1 MEQLATAYARET
13 MFLAHAEADRFE
25 KRRQQ
30 YEIMKRDH
38 PNALAAIW
46 WDEMGKLFAKLR
58 EGGRVDLLDHH
69 LGPNGLD
76 ITIVTPPKKK

>member
-1 MEQLATAYARET
+1 
-13 MFLAHAEADRFE
+13 
-25 KRRQQ
+25 
-30 YEIMKRDH
+30 MKRDN

-46 WDEMGKLFAKLR
+46 WEEMGKLFVKMR

-76 ITIVTPPKKK
+76 ITIVTPKKK